1 MALRIARKCGDLPV
15 PFSAVAVALRH
26 EMLRGQPRQL
36 PHAIQILER
45 VGESRTSLAV
55 HHAPDGDLLPCLIA
69 HGLDIVRSEIIG
81 SAVFVHERVN
91 IRIRNGVHLV
101 HKLAHGPGIDL
112 PAELDLCFDL
122 IALCDGH
129 LTHIVAEAHDLHVLR
144 YRRTD
149 RRLHPA
155 SQPRLHRLVPPVSR
169 DHLARRTQPRADKAV
184 LAVAVRRLIE
194 IHEIHVDL
202 FVRDL
207 TIVLRGKMTPWLLQ
221 RSETIDPHFRR
232 RERMTPRD
240 DTGTF
245 VVIVSLF
252 DRISDFPGAFGRH
265 FIYDG
270 IRQSFGERLRHFLCA
285 RIYCCKHLRPIQA
298 LAADNKPEFVVF
310 HIISVSLM
318 HIPFT
323 QKLRIAEKG
332 HIRLQGLPRKETLFR
347 V

>member
-1 MALRIARKCGDLPV
+1 
-15 PFSAVAVALRH
+15 
-26 EMLRGQPRQL
+26 
-36 PHAIQILER
+36 
-45 VGESRTSLAV
+45 
-55 HHAPDGDLLPCLIA
+55 
-69 HGLDIVRSEIIG
+69 
-81 SAVFVHERVN
+81 
-91 IRIRNGVHLV
+91 
-101 HKLAHGPGIDL
+101 
-112 PAELDLCFDL
+112 
-122 IALCDGH
+122 
-129 LTHIVAEAHDLHVLR
+129 
-144 YRRTD
+144 
-149 RRLHPA
+149 
-155 SQPRLHRLVPPVSR
+155 
-169 DHLARRTQPRADKAV
+169 
-184 LAVAVRRLIE
+184 
-194 IHEIHVDL
+194 
-202 FVRDL
+202 
-207 TIVLRGKMTPWLLQ
+207 
-221 RSETIDPHFRR
+221 
-232 RERMTPRD
+232 MTPRD